1 MEILSVVDLLI
12 SAQGPSEWAHWPFG
26 PSFVGS
32 WLNMLTKFVFIGL
45 VLAAMMYLLR
55 YLFGPGGPMRED
67 IHNQVPEP
75 SDEQVLEQA
84 LAVLRKRMLEGRID
98 PEDFERTRKLM
109 EQ

>member
-1 MEILSVVDLLI
+1 MEILSVVELLFT
-12 SAQGPSEWAHWPFG
+12 AQGTSEWAHWPFG

-55 YLFGPGGPMRED
+55 YLFGPGGPMRD
-67 IHNQVPEP
+67 DDLDAP
-75 SDEQVLEQA
+75 SDEQALEQA
-84 LAVLRKRMLEGRID
+84 LAVLRKRMMEGRIE
-98 PEDFERTRKLM
+98 PEDFERARKLM

>member
-1 MEILSVVDLLI
+1 MEIASVVELLFT
-12 SAQGPSEWAHWPFG
+12 AQGPSEWAHWPFG

-55 YLFGPGGPMRED
+55 YLFGPGGPMRD
-67 IHNQVPEP
+67 DGLDAPP
-75 SDEQVLEQA
+75 DEQVLEQA
-84 LAVLRKRMLEGRID
+84 LAVLRKRMMEGRIA
-98 PEDFERTRKLM
+98 PEDFERARKLM

>member
-1 MEILSVVDLLI
+1 MEILSVVELLFM
-12 SAQGPSEWAHWPFG
+12 AQGPSEWAHWPFG

-55 YLFGPGGPMRED
+55 YLFGPGGPMRDED
-67 IHNQVPEP
+67 LDTP

-84 LAVLRKRMLEGRID
+84 LAVLRKRMTEGRIES
-98 PEDFERTRKLM
+98 EDFERARKLM